1 MQCHRVTARIDHELQ
16 FSVRHTP
23 GASILIVPRIP
34 RVTGKNVSCETKKFT
49 EPVREV
55 KIPTGNPDGLRAN
68 FFFVSFRYVFLFSVL
83 FCFMSFYVV
92 CLCLFK
98 GVFCRCLYGKGP
110 RRSIA
115 WVPFDSTLNWEGKI
129 SSYLYHSRGITTSHY
144 FASHLPP
151 LNCSCSSQAPS
162 AITVPYA
169 NRLWAEKNSASIKR
183 ITYEQHLSFPPHPHS
198 DNYQDSLVI
207 GYQER
212 FSFECRKVIGFA

>member
-16 FSVRHTP
+16 FSVRHTS
-23 GASILIVPRIP
+23 GASILIVPRLP

-68 FFFVSFRYVFLFSVL
+68 FVFRFISICSPFFCFVL
-83 FCFMSFYVV
+83 CLFMSF

-110 RRSIA
+110 RRLIA
-115 WVPFDSTLNWEGKI
+115 WLPFDSTLNWEGKI
-129 SSYLYHSRGITTSHY
+129 SSFLYHSQGITTSHY

-183 ITYEQHLSFPPHPHS
+183 ITYEQPLSFPPHPHS
-198 DNYQDSLVI
+198 DNYQDSLATKSVFHSSV
-207 GYQER
+207 E
-212 FSFECRKVIGFA
+212 K